1 MIQNLTYIKS
11 SAAHGDK
18 DILITYSD
26 GDATP
31 SNPPH
36 LAHRPEEKLVVH
48 TTSDNNHGGPGIILS
63 NKSEK
68 KCTYYFFDNFW
79 CVSHP
84 CK

>member
-48 TTSDNNHGGPGIILS
+48 TTGDKNHSGPGIILS
-63 NKSEK
+63 NKSGK
-68 KCTYYFFDNFW
+68 SCTYFFFDNSWYVFD
-79 CVSHP
+79 P
-84 CK
+84 C